1 MRILEMLRLY
11 RNFSRLYSLLEEAKM
26 KKKLWKSKTIWFQL
40 LTIAAAISGAV
51 PLPAD
56 VTAAIVAA
64 INVGLRLVT
73 SEGVST

>member
-1 MRILEMLRLY
+1 MRIWTLWKIY
-11 RNFSRLYSLLEEAKM
+11 RQVTKLHKTIKETNL
-26 KKKLWKSKTIWFQL
+26 KKFWKSKTIWFQL
-40 LTIAAAISGAV
+40 LTIATAITGVV

-64 INVGLRLVT
+64 INVALRIAT

>member
-1 MRILEMLRLY
+1 V
-11 RNFSRLYSLLEEAKM
+11 
-26 KKKLWKSKTIWFQL
+26 KKLWKSKTIWFQL

-56 VTAAIVAA
+56 ITAAIVAA

>member
-1 MRILEMLRLY
+1 MKILEMLRLY
-11 RNFSRLYSLLEEAKM
+11 RLFSKLHKTIEEATV
-26 KKKLWKSKTIWFQL
+26 KKIWKSKVVWFQL

-56 VTAAIVAA
+56 VIAVITAA

-73 SEGVST
+73 SESVGV

>member
-11 RNFSRLYSLLEEAKM
+11 RLFSKLHQTIEEATV
-26 KKKLWKSKTIWFQL
+26 KKLWRSKTIWFQL

>member
-11 RNFSRLYSLLEEAKM
+11 RLFSKLHKTIKEATV
-26 KKKLWKSKTIWFQL
+26 KKLWKSKTIWFQL

-51 PLPAD
+51 PLPPD
-56 VTAAIVAA
+56 VTAVIVAA

-73 SEGVST
+73 SESVGV

>member
-1 MRILEMLRLY
+1 
-11 RNFSRLYSLLEEAKM
+11 M
-26 KKKLWKSKTIWFQL
+26 KKFWRSKTIMFQL
-40 LTIAAAISGAV
+40 LTILAEVTGVV

>member
-1 MRILEMLRLY
+1 MRIWTLWKIY
-11 RNFSRLYSLLEEAKM
+11 RQVTKLHKTIKETKM
-26 KKKLWKSKTIWFQL
+26 KKFWKSKTIWFQL
-40 LTIAAAISGAV
+40 LTIATAITGAV

-64 INVGLRLVT
+64 INVALRIAT

>member
-1 MRILEMLRLY
+1 MRIWTAWKIY
-11 RNFSRLYSLLEEAKM
+11 RQV
-26 KKKLWKSKTIWFQL
+26 KKLHETIEVTSVKKFWQSKTIIFQL
-40 LTIAAAISGAV
+40 LTIVAAVTNVV

-73 SEGVST
+73 SQSVSA

>member
-11 RNFSRLYSLLEEAKM
+11 RLFSKLHKTIKEATV
-26 KKKLWKSKTIWFQL
+26 KKLWKSKTIWFQL